1 HRENDLGMLLQAGFM
16 EMGLRRSE
24 MRRVTFEAGELGLC
38 TPDSEMWIG
47 SADMEHLIVS
57 ISDAALM
64 AACDG
69 MSSGAK
75 LRPRWRLV
83 DLRLGALLAAVNSE
97 RVAGFPSGRLFL
109 DCVEQA
115 IAVVLVNGY
124 AVRKPL
130 MERYQGGLSP
140 ARLRRVNDL
149 VHE

>member
-1 HRENDLGMLLQAGFM
+1 MRVVVEVRGPAEEPRPRPHRGNDLGMLLRGGFM

-69 MSSGAK
+69 MSGG
-75 LRPRWRLV
+75 LELTPRWRLA
-83 DLRLGALLAAVNSE
+83 DSRLGALLAAVNSE
-97 RVAGFPSGRLFL
+97 RVAGFP
-109 DCVEQA
+109 
-115 IAVVLVNGY
+115 
-124 AVRKPL
+124 
-130 MERYQGGLSP
+130 
-140 ARLRRVNDL
+140 
-149 VHE
+149 